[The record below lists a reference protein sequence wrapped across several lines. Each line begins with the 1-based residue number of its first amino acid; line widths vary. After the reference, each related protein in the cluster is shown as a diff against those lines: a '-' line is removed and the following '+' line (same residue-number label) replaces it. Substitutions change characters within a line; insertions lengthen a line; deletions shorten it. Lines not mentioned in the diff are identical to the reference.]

1 MKRFFLLLFA
11 GLMFVFSCQEQKGS
25 AQELPEM
32 DSRTK
37 VRFKQYYLEGRRL
50 YTSHCTN
57 CHQEDGKGL
66 GKLFPPLAQSD
77 YMLADQKHVACLIR
91 NGMEGEITVNG
102 IKYNQAMPSN
112 KQLSDL
118 EIAEIMTYIYNSWGN
133 STGLIAVKDVN
144 KLLEGCE

>member
-1 MKRFFLLLFA
+1 MKRLILPLLAVMML
-11 GLMFVFSCQEQKGS
+11 GFSCQEQKGS

-37 VRFKQYYLEGRRL
+37 VRFKQYYLEGKGL
-50 YTSHCTN
+50 YTAHCAN
-57 CHQEDGKGL
+57 CHQEDGKGV

-77 YMLADQKHVACLIR
+77 YMLEDQKRVACLIR
-91 NGMEGEITVNG
+91 NGLEGEIVVNG
-102 IKYNQAMPSN
+102 VKYNQPMPSN